1 MYTGGQAG
9 GGKGRK
15 VVRRVEETTVAESSE
30 HLVDRA
36 LVVAVWTDTGDVFSA
51 TRKVE
56 SRDNGLYL
64 GQGNFDNLAVN
75 GGGGDPC
82 QTETVLA
89 VIHLLEG
96 RMRTM
101 TGFGML
107 LSLAKWCSTSDIYG
121 RKLLLQVGLA
131 GIATCVMIGWF
142 AASRYNQFGSNVY
155 YLEVVA
161 LTLMPAGQV
170 INTAI
175 FAYIADVTE
184 KQNRSLM
191 CGYLVTSM
199 ALGGLIGSTIST
211 YIWTLT
217 GDLTV
222 PLRITLILIALLA
235 VYISILPE
243 SLRYSP
249 ASSLCISSGIDDASG
264 RGVPDSTAT
273 SPWAIWNFFNLA
285 KEATCMIFDPILLIL
300 PGRAHKSA
308 HMALSAAPAIIL
320 LVRVLT
326 FTANYGANSLLSS
339 MAKLVFHWNVYE
351 DGHYHAFVQLCVF
364 ITFLGIFPA
373 LLSIYKAVVMKTEET
388 EELCGSNDSSRPQ
401 ESLLHHSS
409 DLPLTGIS
417 AVKMDM
423 FFIVFGLCIMIFGFL
438 IVPIFPSIP
447 VLYLAGATNSLA
459 VISSVSCIAVMS
471 SIVPSDMIGA
481 AYGAYSVSEGLGGVI
496 ADFTYGSLFVKT
508 MKTSPIFYYY
518 VSAGLCTIA

>member
-1 MYTGGQAG
+1 MCLAPLERL
-9 GGKGRK
+9 K
-15 VVRRVEETTVAESSE
+15 AEVICADILS
-30 HLVDRA
+30 DP
-36 LVVAVWTDTGDVFSA
+36 
-51 TRKVE
+51 
-56 SRDNGLYL
+56 DNGLYL

-101 TGFGML
+101 TGFGSKSVTRAFIFSPSTALRFSTGLKPFIFQLQVL

-175 FAYIADVTE
+175 FAYIGTRYAQGFSYIEARIGSSAHFQLGAPFLLSFVADVTE
-184 KQNRSLM
+184 KQNRSLI

-199 ALGGLIGSTIST
+199 ALGGLTGSTIST
-211 YIWTLT
+211 YIWTAT

-300 PGRAHKSA
+300 PGRVPKSA

-326 FTANYGANSLLSS
+326 FTANYGTSMFAAMNWSLTYSLNEQP
-339 MAKLVFHWNVYE
+339 V
-351 DGHYHAFVQLCVF
+351 
-364 ITFLGIFPA
+364 
-373 LLSIYKAVVMKTEET
+373 AV
-388 EELCGSNDSSRPQ
+388 C
-401 ESLLHHSS
+401 
-409 DLPLTGIS
+409 
-417 AVKMDM
+417 
-423 FFIVFGLCIMIFGFL
+423 
-438 IVPIFPSIP
+438 
-447 VLYLAGATNSLA
+447 
-459 VISSVSCIAVMS
+459 
-471 SIVPSDMIGA
+471 
-481 AYGAYSVSEGLGGVI
+481 
-496 ADFTYGSLFVKT
+496 
-508 MKTSPIFYYY
+508 
-518 VSAGLCTIA
+518 